1 MEQYYLAI
9 DIGASSG
16 RHILGHLDGGRLI
29 LEEVHRFEN
38 RQLRRDGHDCW
49 DLDRLWN
56 GILEGLKRCG
66 ASGRVPETVGI
77 DTWGVDYVL
86 LDEKDR
92 PLGGAVSYRDSRTHG
107 VPALVEQAV
116 SSEELYA
123 RTGIQRQ
130 DFNTIYQLYAQ
141 TREAPEKLKA
151 ACSLL
156 MIPDYFG
163 FLLTGEKRQEY
174 TNATTAGLVN
184 AALKTWD
191 LDLIRRLGLPEKLF
205 GPLSMPGTA
214 VGHLRPEIQRE
225 VGFDTQV
232 VLPAS
237 HDTGSA
243 FLAVPAKDEH
253 SVFLSSGTWSLL
265 GVENREPLTSES
277 SRKANFTNEGG
288 AWKRFRYLKNIMGLW
303 MIQSIRRELNG
314 TSYVDGKASGPAG
327 DWLWRFSDGGKFT
340 SELPAH
346 LMSHAARLKVAPR
359 NRVVMHCHPANL
371 LAMTYVHDLD
381 ERAFTRTLW
390 QMCTECVVVF
400 PDGVN
405 VLPWMLCGTNEIG
418 EATAEKMKTAR
429 LVVWAQHGIYGAG
442 ADLDETFGLIETAEK
457 AAEIYMKIAHL
468 PLKNTISDE
477 ALRKLVRHFG
487 VMPRPGWI
495 EAERTEN
502 KYKTDDFL
510 AGKIEGMVKELMA
523 GPGAVRATLKQYLVN

>member
-1 MEQYYLAI
+1 M
-9 DIGASSG
+9 
-16 RHILGHLDGGRLI
+16 
-29 LEEVHRFEN
+29 
-38 RQLRRDGHDCW
+38 
-49 DLDRLWN
+49 
-56 GILEGLKRCG
+56 
-66 ASGRVPETVGI
+66 
-77 DTWGVDYVL
+77 DYVL

-174 TNATTAGLVN
+174 TNATTTGLVN
-184 AALKTWD
+184 AASKTWD

-214 VGHLRPEIQRE
+214 VGHLRSEIQRE
-225 VGFDTQV
+225 VGFDAQV

-265 GVENREPLTSES
+265 GVENREPLTDEF

-288 AWKRFRYLKNIMGLW
+288 AWNRFRYLKNIMGLW

-327 DWLWRFSDGGKFT
+327 DRLWSFQELARAAETAADFPSVVDVNDPRFLSPENM
-340 SELPAH
+340 SEAVKAFCREHGQRVPQSVGE
-346 LMSHAARLKVAPR
+346 LMQCVYRSLALCYRDAIGELARLTGRRYTSIHIVGGGCQDQYL
-359 NRVVMHCHPANL
+359 NRLTARASGLPVTAGTVEGTAIGNL
-371 LAMTYVHDLD
+371 LVQLAAAGTLSSLEDA
-381 ERAFTRTLW
+381 RA
-390 QMCTECVVVF
+390 
-400 PDGVN
+400 
-405 VLPWMLCGTNEIG
+405 
-418 EATAEKMKTAR
+418 
-429 LVVWAQHGIYGAG
+429 
-442 ADLDETFGLIETAEK
+442 
-457 AAEIYMKIAHL
+457 
-468 PLKNTISDE
+468 
-477 ALRKLVRHFG
+477 LVRESFE
-487 VMPRPGWI
+487 I
-495 EAERTEN
+495 
-502 KYKTDDFL
+502 
-510 AGKIEGMVKELMA
+510 KEVQ
-523 GPGAVRATLKQYLVN
+523 P